1 MDDARA
7 LRRHLY
13 EQYGRL
19 RRRDLRARRR
29 LRRQI
34 AMLSSPALPYAGP
47 DDGGPTGVREPR
59 RPLPPSA
66 GPGRERTRP
75 A

>member
-19 RRRDLRARRR
+19 RARDLRARRG

-34 AMLSSPALPYAGP
+34 AFLSGPYVPP
-47 DDGGPTGVREPR
+47 DDGAAGVREPR
-59 RPLPPSA
+59 RPLPPSL
-66 GPGRERTRP
+66 GPGRARRP
-75 A
+75 

>member
-19 RRRDLRARRR
+19 RARDVRARRR

-34 AMLSSPALPYAGP
+34 AVLSGPSLPGGP
-47 DDGGPTGVREPR
+47 DDGLGGVREPR
-59 RPLPPSA
+59 RPLPPSL
-66 GPGRERTRP
+66 GPGRAR

>member
-1 MDDARA
+1 MDDTRA

-19 RRRDLRARRR
+19 RVHDLRARRR

-34 AMLSSPALPYAGP
+34 ALLSGPYVP
-47 DDGGPTGVREPR
+47 PDGGSTGVREPR
-59 RPLPPSA
+59 RPLPPSS
-66 GPGRERTRP
+66 GRGRARRP
-75 A
+75 